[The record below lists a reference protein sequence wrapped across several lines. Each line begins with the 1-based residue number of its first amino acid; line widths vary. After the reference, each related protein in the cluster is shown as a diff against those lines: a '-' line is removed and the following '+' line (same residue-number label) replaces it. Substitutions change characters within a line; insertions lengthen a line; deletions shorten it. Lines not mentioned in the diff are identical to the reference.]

1 MKILKL
7 ADLPLKP
14 RNDAM
19 KVKGVHKIETEDKV
33 ISFGNVVYPAGV
45 RNPAEGVKGH
55 NGIEVTLFLRGGIQL
70 ITQDQTYDIKAG
82 EVTVADYGEAHAS
95 YNNTKE
101 DCETFYIMI
110 ADKE

>member
-1 MKILKL
+1 MKIMNL

-14 RNDAM
+14 RDDAM
-19 KVKGVHKIETEDKV
+19 KVKGVHRIELEDKV
-33 ISFGNVVYPAGV
+33 ISFGNVVYPAGH
-45 RNPAEGVKGH
+45 RHPKEGVQGH
-55 NGIEVTLFLRGGIQL
+55 KGIEVTLFLRGGVQL
-70 ITQDQTYDIKAG
+70 ITNDKTYDVKAG

-95 YNNTKE
+95 YNNTDE